1 MERVSNRFARW
12 WTKSLTLSMGLVL
25 LLLASSCGGD
35 DPTPTSPPAPT
46 ATPVPA
52 ATPTPVPAGDPTPT
66 PMPVDTTE
74 PWEAEWEQLIEDAN
88 EEGKL
93 VVTVFR
99 AEDREAVELFED
111 FFPEID
117 VDAQII
123 GGRDFT
129 ARVPPERAAGIFDY
143 DVYISGGTSA
153 ITRVIPAGEEANDPI
168 LGDTRSLLI
177 RPDVVDDSN
186 WIGGLDAQFMDSGRK
201 VLFKMIANPGS
212 SSLYVNTDL
221 VDLDMIQWPG
231 DLLRPEFKGKIC
243 ADDPSTPGSG
253 ATFFTEILV
262 TQGEELIRRIF
273 RETDIVISRDH
284 RKMGEDIIR
293 GDMLLCIGPS
303 VLDFHQQG
311 VGLHVVQH
319 ELNFGPISPEFQ
331 DKLDVTCC
339 GVTSGHIQGFYS
351 AGVGGPAIVTK
362 GPNPKAAQLFINWL
376 LSPEGART
384 WFEHQLTD
392 CSPRHDLVDLCRE
405 RKDFVLEEGKA
416 YITFHDQKNVAHRR
430 AAQAIAGEELN

>member
-1 MERVSNRFARW
+1 MKLRIHRLVRRGTRPLAI
-12 WTKSLTLSMGLVL
+12 SMGLVL

-35 DPTPTSPPAPT
+35 DPTPTSPPPT
-46 ATPVPA
+46 APPPPA
-52 ATPTPVPAGDPTPT
+52 ATPTPVPAGEPTPT
-66 PMPVDTTE
+66 PMPMDTKE
-74 PWEAEWEQLIEDAN
+74 AWEVEWEETVAAAN

-99 AEDREAVELFED
+99 AEDREAVEIFEEY
-111 FFPEID
+111 FPEID

-129 ARVPPERAAGIFDY
+129 ARVPPERSAGIYAY

-153 ITRVIPAGEEANDPI
+153 ITRVIPAGNEVNDPI
-168 LGDTRSLLI
+168 LGDTRSLLF

-212 SSLYVNTDL
+212 SSLYVNTEK
-221 VDLDMIQWPG
+221 VDLDNLQWPG
-231 DLLRPEFKGKIC
+231 DLLRPEYKGKIC

-253 ATFFTEILV
+253 ATFFTELLV
-262 TQGEELIRRIF
+262 TQGEEVVRRIF
-273 RETDIVISRDH
+273 RETDMVISRDH

-293 GDMLLCIGPS
+293 GDMHICIGPS

-319 ELNFGPISPEFQ
+319 ELNFGPVSPEFQ

-362 GPNPKAAQLFINWL
+362 GPNPNAAKLFINWV
-376 LSPEGART
+376 LSPEGARR
-384 WFEHQLTD
+384 WFEHQHTD

-416 YITFHDQKNVAHRR
+416 YITFHDEKNVAYRR

>member
-1 MERVSNRFARW
+1 MERLSNRLARW
-12 WTKSLTLSMGLVL
+12 GKRSLAISVGLVL
-25 LLLASSCGGD
+25 LLMASACGA
-35 DPTPTSPPAPT
+35 DPTPTSPPPPT

-52 ATPTPVPAGDPTPT
+52 ATPTPLPPGVPTPT
-66 PMPVDTTE
+66 PVPAPTQE
-74 PWEAEWEQLIEDAN
+74 PWEAEWEQLVEAAKA
-88 EEGKL
+88 EGKL

-99 AEDREAVELFED
+99 AEDREAVEIFEE
-111 FFPEID
+111 FYPEIE

-129 ARVPPERAAGIFDY
+129 ARVPPERAAGIYDY

-153 ITRVIPAGEEANDPI
+153 ITRVIPAGEQAGDPI
-168 LGDTRSLLI
+168 LGDTRSLLL

-253 ATFFTEILV
+253 ATFFTELLV
-262 TQGEELIRRIF
+262 TQGEEVVRRIF
-273 RETDIVISRDH
+273 RETDMVISRDH

-311 VGLHVVQH
+311 VGLHVQQH
-319 ELNFGPISPEFQ
+319 ELNFGPISADFQ
-331 DKLDVTCC
+331 DKLDITCC

-362 GPNPKAAQLFINWL
+362 GPNPNAAQLFINWV
-376 LSPEGART
+376 LSPEGARR
-384 WFEHQLTD
+384 WFEHQHTD

-416 YITFHDQKNVAHRR
+416 YITFHDEKNVAHRR